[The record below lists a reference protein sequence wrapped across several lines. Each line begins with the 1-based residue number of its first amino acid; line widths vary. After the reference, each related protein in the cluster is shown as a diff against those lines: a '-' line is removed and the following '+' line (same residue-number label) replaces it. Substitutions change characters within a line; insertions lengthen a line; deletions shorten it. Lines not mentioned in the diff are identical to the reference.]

1 MKRILDFID
10 IYNDSNVR
18 PEIFHRLENRDS
30 TEDHHANNL
39 RYFHSQNRVVSVS
52 VIKHQMDHKLTIG
65 IYKQIGSSKL
75 EQIGRLSS
83 NNQVDK
89 NDQDTNL

>member
-1 MKRILDFID
+1 
-10 IYNDSNVR
+10 
-18 PEIFHRLENRDS
+18 
-30 TEDHHANNL
+30 
-39 RYFHSQNRVVSVS
+39 VS